1 MTKLDD
7 ILEFNSKFVENKDY
21 VPYVSDGVP
30 TRKLAIVTC
39 MDARL
44 IELLQKAIN
53 IKNGDA
59 KMIKTAGAQINNP
72 YGSIV
77 RSLLVAIYGMKAEEI
92 LIIGHRNCGMNS
104 MDPSK
109 IINTMKERGISQDT
123 LDSLEE
129 SGLDMK
135 DWLKGFTD
143 LEAEVTRSVEVV
155 RSHPLIAND
164 IPVHGLIV
172 DPTTGKLDV
181 VTEGYTKVP
190 Q

>member
-1 MTKLDD
+1 MTKLDE
-7 ILEFNSKFVENKDY
+7 ILEFNEKFVDNKEY
-21 VPYVSDGVP
+21 VPYVSDVIP
-30 TRKLAIVTC
+30 TRKIAIVTC

-77 RSLLVAIYGMKAEEI
+77 RSLLVAVYGMQAEEI
-92 LIIGHRNCGMNS
+92 LIIGHRKCGMNS
-104 MDPSK
+104 MDPTKLLTS
-109 IINTMKERGISQDT
+109 MVERGVDPAAIT
-123 LDSLEE
+123 ALEE
-129 SGLDMK
+129 GGLDMN
-135 DWLKGFTD
+135 DWLKGFTN
-143 LEAEVTRSVEVV
+143 LEDEVNRSVEVV
-155 RSHPLIAND
+155 RTHPLIASN

-181 VTEGYTKVP
+181 VTSGY
-190 Q
+190 

>member
-1 MTKLDD
+1 MSKLDE
-7 ILEFNSKFVENKDY
+7 ILAFNEKFVENKDY

-30 TRKLAIVTC
+30 SRKLAIVTC

-53 IKNGDA
+53 LKNGDA

-72 YGSIV
+72 YGSIM
-77 RSLLVAIYGMKAEEI
+77 RSLLVAVYALKAEEI
-92 LIIGHRNCGMNS
+92 LVIGHRNCGMNA
-104 MDPSK
+104 MDPTKVIDS
-109 IINTMKERGISQDT
+109 MLDRGIQQETLDT
-123 LDSLEE
+123 LEHH
-129 SGLDMK
+129 GLDLQ

-143 LEAEVTRSVEVV
+143 LDEEVQRSVDVV
-155 RSHPLIAND
+155 RSHPLIAKT

-181 VTEGYTKVP
+181 VTNGYELTV
-190 Q
+190 

>member
-7 ILEFNSKFVENKDY
+7 ILAFNDKFVENQDY
-21 VPYVSDGVP
+21 VPYVSDSIP
-30 TRKLAIVTC
+30 NRKLAIVTC

-77 RSLLVAIYGMKAEEI
+77 RSLLVAVYGMKAEEI
-92 LIIGHRNCGMNS
+92 LVIGHRKCGMNS

-109 IINTMKERGISQDT
+109 LIDSMKERGISQET
-123 LDSLEE
+123 IDSIED
-129 SGLDMK
+129 SGLDMQ

-143 LEAEVTRSVEVV
+143 LEEEVKRSVEVV
-155 RSHPLIAND
+155 RSHPLIAKD

-172 DPTTGKLDV
+172 DPTTGKLDL
-181 VTEGYTKVP
+181 VTEGY
-190 Q
+190 